1 MSPLYIEE
9 IVEIKRYVQQLSPV
23 ELQSLRIVLGQCSL
37 EQAAQRSIY
46 STAQLQRAI
55 GRSHGKLRLLLCG

>member
-1 MSPLYIEE
+1 M
-9 IVEIKRYVQQLSPV
+9 QQLSPV